1 MKNTA
6 DDFFNTAGDSIVA
19 EFSGSVESV
28 NAGIIIQQTLSD
40 RNKKSDINSQFVW
53 RIGIHLDDVII
64 EGDNIYGTGVNI
76 AARLEGV
83 CKPGENLVSR
93 MASDQVRK
101 RIRFAVNAEGKK
113 SLRNIS
119 NPVEAFSITP
129 KNSEKLESKIEEITV
144 KVTKLIEQNA
154 QYKRVLNDLKQ
165 RCALLEAENQKMH
178 KEIAENQNNSDAL
191 DKESIKKQIDKYI
204 QDIDLSIQWLS
215 DLE

>member
-1 MKNTA
+1 MH
-6 DDFFNTAGDSIVA
+6 S
-19 EFSGSVESV
+19 
-28 NAGIIIQQTLSD
+28 
-40 RNKKSDINSQFVW
+40 
-53 RIGIHLDDVII
+53 
-64 EGDNIYGTGVNI
+64 
-76 AARLEGV
+76 
-83 CKPGENLVSR
+83 
-93 MASDQVRK
+93 
-101 RIRFAVNAEGKK
+101 
-113 SLRNIS
+113 
-119 NPVEAFSITP
+119 
-129 KNSEKLESKIEEITV
+129 LESKIEEITV